1 METVDN
7 FIKNK
12 IKEQA
17 VSLGFLEMKVAK
29 YEILS
34 NEMQNYSKW
43 IGSGYNATM
52 KWMEKNIDKRKNIR
66 NVLENAQSVLVFS
79 HSYYTAINHNGNNYK
94 ISRYAWGDDY
104 HIILME
110 KLKKIENYL
119 ISLFPKCKT
128 KSYVDTGPILEK
140 QWAVRSGLGWQGKN
154 SLILNK
160 DYGSYFFI
168 GIIIT
173 DLIFQNDEVVEDKCG
188 TCTKCINACPTNAI
202 IGDRVIDSNKCI
214 SYWTIEAKHD
224 LAIPLEIRNNMN
236 GWAFGCDIC
245 QEICPWN
252 KNKPKLTTEKSFFP
266 RYETNFNPEELK
278 KMSTEEFNFKYKNS
292 PIKRTKLKGILRNL
306 DIKE

>member
-1 METVDN
+1 MEKVEN
-7 FIKNK
+7 YIKNR

-29 YEILS
+29 YEILI
-34 NEMQNYSKW
+34 NEIQNYSKW
-43 IGSGYNATM
+43 IKSGYNATM
-52 KWMEKNIDKRKNIR
+52 KWMEKNIDKRMNLR
-66 NVLENAQSVLVFS
+66 NVLDNAQSVLVFS
-79 HSYYTAINHNGNNYK
+79 HSYFTGIDHTDNNYK

-104 HIILME
+104 HIILLE
-110 KLKKIENYL
+110 KLKKIENFL
-119 ISLFPKCKT
+119 ISFFPNCKT

-173 DLIFQNDEVVEDKCG
+173 DLIFQNDEVVDDKCG

-202 IGDRVIDSNKCI
+202 IDDKVIDSNKCI

-224 LAIPLEIRNNMN
+224 VAIPLEIRNNIN

-245 QEICPWN
+245 QEVCPWN
-252 KNKPKLTTEKSFFP
+252 KNKPKLTTEESFLP
-266 RYETNFNPEELK
+266 RYGTNFNSEELK
-278 KMSTEEFNFKYKNS
+278 KMSNEEFNLKYKNS

>member
-34 NEMQNYSKW
+34 NEMQNYSRW
-43 IGSGYNATM
+43 IDSGYNATM

-66 NVLENAQSVLVFS
+66 NILENAQSVLVFS

-119 ISLFPKCKT
+119 ISFFPKCKT

-202 IGDRVIDSNKCI
+202 IGDKVIDSNKCI

>member
-1 METVDN
+1 MEKVEN
-7 FIKNK
+7 YIKNR

-29 YEILS
+29 YEILI
-34 NEMQNYSKW
+34 NEIQNYSKW
-43 IGSGYNATM
+43 IKSGYNATM
-52 KWMEKNIDKRKNIR
+52 KWMEKNIDKRMNLR
-66 NVLENAQSVLVFS
+66 NVLDNAQSVLVFS
-79 HSYYTAINHNGNNYK
+79 HSYFTGIDHTDNNYK

-104 HIILME
+104 HSILLE
-110 KLKKIENYL
+110 KLKKIENFL
-119 ISLFPKCKT
+119 ISLFPNCKT

-173 DLIFQNDEVVEDKCG
+173 DLIFQNDEVVDDKCG

-202 IGDRVIDSNKCI
+202 IDDKVIDSNKCI

-224 LAIPLEIRNNMN
+224 VAIPLEIRNNIN

-245 QEICPWN
+245 QEVCPWN
-252 KNKPKLTTEKSFFP
+252 KNKPKLTTEMSFFP
-266 RYETNFNPEELK
+266 RYGTNLNSEELK
-278 KMSTEEFNFKYKNS
+278 KMSNEEFNFKYKNS